1 MRKPRFY
8 ILILVVGAFC
18 SLNVSAQ
25 KHKLDHYSVAF
36 TTLHTAYP
44 FGSFAG
50 LFYKEFHPGFEV
62 GTGFNWKVKEKHD
75 WFQTFEF
82 GYSYHRFV
90 QHTLALYTEFGY
102 RYKFLK
108 TFSAEAK
115 IGAGYLHAF
124 PDSKILVLKDDGT
137 YEKKNN
143 LGHPQ
148 AMGSFSLGIN
158 DKISASGIIGFLEYK
173 QRLQLPFINSYVPIL
188 PSNMLMIG
196 VKVPLKK
203 NSQPTKS

>member
-1 MRKPRFY
+1 MKKNRIKIF
-8 ILILVVGAFC
+8 ILAGIISS
-18 SLNVSAQ
+18 SLNTSAQ
-25 KHKLDHYSVAF
+25 KHKLDHYSIAF

-62 GTGFNWKVKEKHD
+62 GTGFNWKEKEKHD

-90 QHTLALYTEFGY
+90 QHTIALYTEFGY

-108 TFSAEAK
+108 TFSAETK
-115 IGAGYLHAF
+115 IGGGYLHAF
-124 PDSKILVLKDDGT
+124 PDSKIFVLKDDGA

-158 DKISASGIIGFLEYK
+158 DKISASGLVAFLEYK
-173 QRLQLPFINSYVPIL
+173 QRIQLPFINSYVPIL

-196 VKVPLKK
+196 IKVPLKN
-203 NSQPTKS
+203 NSTH